1 MRGPGMVLSVG
12 SANVELSIGTIVLSV
27 EDIVRAGDFWRV
39 ASGYVNRGEPS
50 EDRAILDPADKTGW
64 DAPGTSIALSVTG
77 YPEHYPPRIHLD
89 LYGSDQ
95 AAEIRRLLALG
106 AHEVDWHGYPEDAD
120 DVVLED
126 TEGNRFCVVDVADRP
141 TA

>member
-64 DAPGTSIALSVTG
+64 DAPGTSIALTDALVGLPIPISGGRRTPGSTSTATG
-77 YPEHYPPRIHLD
+77 TSLPTSAGP
-89 LYGSDQ
+89 
-95 AAEIRRLLALG
+95 
-106 AHEVDWHGYPEDAD
+106 HGGT
-120 DVVLED
+120 L
-126 TEGNRFCVVDVADRP
+126 RSSKM
-141 TA
+141 